1 MITPMKKVTILA
13 STVHKGEVVTALR
26 RFGLVHVED
35 VVSKTSSAVK
45 LEGDN
50 QRYSKLVSFLDGYR
64 DKKDGEAEDS
74 LSDERLDALSLSI
87 MSLIDEE
94 SRLNEKNRA
103 LSSEIERLKN
113 LGDFDPQGIRDLSLE
128 GYGISLYYVGKKE
141 KEKLR
146 EDESVVFVSIKTENG
161 TPCIALINSSIPQGI
176 AATRIE
182 MPEKSLSQLE
192 NEFFIN
198 KKKIEEI
205 EGVYR
210 DSVRY
215 TGAYKDLIVRNEEEI
230 FFRRVS
236 ATVQDADSVSYIS
249 GYIPAEDEGKFKSF
263 ASDNHL
269 GYLIDDPSE
278 EENPP
283 TLLKHKGF
291 IRFVQPLYDALG
303 LVPGYRE
310 KDISLYFLLFMALFF
325 AMILGDAGY
334 GLLLLLGGIALNI
347 KSRKCSDMNALL
359 YIFSGATIVWGALTG
374 TWFGSELI
382 LEKISFLKLFVIPGL
397 TNFPELFNMDA
408 NLVQNNVM
416 SFCFSIGAIHLSLAR
431 VLCIYD
437 KIKSKDISL
446 LSDFGWL
453 MNTIL
458 LYLLSLYL
466 VVDAS
471 VPLQKIA
478 IGVVSGFVLVCLFAS
493 CEPGKPLGQGI
504 KESLGSFFTNFLD
517 TISCFSNVMSYIRL
531 FAVGLASLAI
541 AQSFNGMAEG
551 MMSGFTIPLGILI
564 LVLGHGVNLVMGFLS
579 VIVHGVRLNIMEFS
593 GQVGVEWSGYKY
605 EPFSLKG
612 DNKKEETQRS

>member
-64 DKKDGEAEDS
+64 DKKNGEAEDS

-146 EDESVVFVSIKTENG
+146 EDENVVFVSIKTENG
-161 TPCIALINSSIPQGI
+161 TPCIALINSSIPHGI
-176 AATRIE
+176 AATRIV

-215 TGAYKDLIVRNEEEI
+215 TGAYTDLIVRNEEEI

-236 ATVQDADSVSYIS
+236 ATVQDADSV
-249 GYIPAEDEGKFKSF
+249 
-263 ASDNHL
+263 
-269 GYLIDDPSE
+269 
-278 EENPP
+278 
-283 TLLKHKGF
+283 
-291 IRFVQPLYDALG
+291 
-303 LVPGYRE
+303 
-310 KDISLYFLLFMALFF
+310 
-325 AMILGDAGY
+325 
-334 GLLLLLGGIALNI
+334 
-347 KSRKCSDMNALL
+347 
-359 YIFSGATIVWGALTG
+359 
-374 TWFGSELI
+374 
-382 LEKISFLKLFVIPGL
+382 
-397 TNFPELFNMDA
+397 
-408 NLVQNNVM
+408 
-416 SFCFSIGAIHLSLAR
+416 
-431 VLCIYD
+431 
-437 KIKSKDISL
+437 
-446 LSDFGWL
+446 
-453 MNTIL
+453 
-458 LYLLSLYL
+458 
-466 VVDAS
+466 
-471 VPLQKIA
+471 
-478 IGVVSGFVLVCLFAS
+478 
-493 CEPGKPLGQGI
+493 
-504 KESLGSFFTNFLD
+504 
-517 TISCFSNVMSYIRL
+517 
-531 FAVGLASLAI
+531 
-541 AQSFNGMAEG
+541 
-551 MMSGFTIPLGILI
+551 
-564 LVLGHGVNLVMGFLS
+564 
-579 VIVHGVRLNIMEFS
+579 
-593 GQVGVEWSGYKY
+593 
-605 EPFSLKG
+605 
-612 DNKKEETQRS
+612 